1 VPTTWIGLVAAS
13 VASLSTLVY
22 VWYFS
27 AALHRDTCDT
37 SFQARTADHD
47 FAFQVLVVASYRG
60 LWLPGWPWPLVR
72 GPSRTHRSSVGRRDA
87 RDSRPHPH
95 VRVATRRQ
103 RTGVTRLDA
112 LAPG

>member
-1 VPTTWIGLVAAS
+1 MEANGDREAARRPEWSHRVPTTWIGLVAAS

-47 FAFQVLVVASYRG
+47 FAFHVLVVSFISGLVAAWMAVASC
-60 LWLPGWPWPLVR
+60 PGAFSHSPF
-72 GPSRTHRSSVGRRDA
+72 
-87 RDSRPHPH
+87 
-95 VRVATRRQ
+95 
-103 RTGVTRLDA
+103 
-112 LAPG
+112 